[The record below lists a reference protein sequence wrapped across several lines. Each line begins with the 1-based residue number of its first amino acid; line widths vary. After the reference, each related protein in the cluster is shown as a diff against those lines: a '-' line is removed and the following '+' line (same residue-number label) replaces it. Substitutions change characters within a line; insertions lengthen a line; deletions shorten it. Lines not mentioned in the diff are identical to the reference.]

1 MLKYLISISILL
13 GFSIYIFGQ
22 NDFENFTLDPAKLEH
37 DELLQ
42 WVNDFNNRNLNN
54 RVDYKNDKTHRLDST
69 LYIQFYPQGPDA
81 GSRDYSRSYYFYKE
95 DRDIICI
102 YRKENFF
109 ADWEASNIIID
120 HYDDEN
126 LLTSSSYNSW
136 DGDLIN
142 FNDNDPLVLRSF
154 FYDENMRLSE
164 EHAQN
169 QFELQNK
176 ILADVNYYHYYDDGR
191 LKSTEFFD
199 WSVQLDSLIFVK
211 ETKYFY
217 DANDNLVLTM
227 RYDNDRDRGYFATD
241 SIVRIV
247 NNEGLLEKTITYE
260 KARTTDDWLLR
271 TESSYSF
278 DNEGRPDRVESRR
291 YNHANNSWRA
301 GDTTFSKYHTYG
313 SLSDITTV
321 QTDSSSFGSTGGLL
335 FEDIRSKTEYF
346 HDENVLNNQVKR
358 SRSYI
363 PRNNENHMI
372 LEKKEFINAEPGGSQ
387 YGTSILT
394 ETSST
399 EYFYSEIKPSATVD
413 IIEDATVYRIAPNPA
428 SDNIEIISSEYSG
441 EVHFSLTDISGRRV
455 IDQKTY
461 PNEGI
466 NIPYLNSGI
475 YIYTV
480 SDGKYTSTGKVVI
493 D

>member
-81 GSRDYSRSYYFYKE
+81 GSRDYSRSYYFYEE

-191 LKSTEFFD
+191 LKSTDFFD

-241 SIVRIV
+241 SIVRIF
-247 NNEGLLEKTITYE
+247 NENLLEKRLDLRKSLIS
-260 KARTTDDWLLR
+260 DDWLLI
-271 TESSYSF
+271 SDAYYSF
-278 DNEGRPDRVESRR
+278 DSQERTEKIESRDYSDNVVYR
-291 YNHANNSWRA
+291 V
-301 GDTTFSKYHTYG
+301 DTIFLNYHTYG

-480 SDGKYTSTGKVVI
+480 SDGKYTSTGMVVI